1 MSGAARVAWPA
12 DGAVGPR
19 RDPAVSVLAVAAPRP
34 VPRATRLGPARRGRL
49 AHVTL
54 VMPAPVAQPS
64 SARVAGGEVSGS
76 TGAADAGVC

>member
-12 DGAVGPR
+12 DVAVGPG
-19 RDPAVSVLAVAAPRP
+19 RDPAVSVLAVATPHA
-34 VPRATRLGPARRGRL
+34 VPRVARPCPTHGGRD

-54 VMPAPVAQPS
+54 VMPAPVVLS
-64 SARVAGGEVSGS
+64 HSAPAVAGEASGS